1 MLLGGH
7 KIMALEFIKSLF
19 KDNEALTY
27 EDLEK
32 AATEAKIN
40 GVNIADG
47 SYVSRDKFNDKVGAL
62 TQQVTDLTGQIT
74 QRDTDLS
81 TLQTKLTEA
90 QADSGKLAEVQ
101 AAFSGLQTQ
110 YTADKEAMEQQMR
123 RQSYE
128 FMVREKANQIN
139 FSSAAAKREF
149 IRDAIAKDFKVDGE
163 TLLGYED
170 FLTKYKA
177 DDPTAFAQTKELDVP
192 DPKKPDIVLP
202 PKQQPAPNDPNAF
215 HFNFTG
221 VRPMPKADN

>member
-1 MLLGGH
+1 
-7 KIMALEFIKSLF
+7 MALEFIKSLF

-110 YTADKEAMEQQMR
+110 YTADKKAMEQQMR